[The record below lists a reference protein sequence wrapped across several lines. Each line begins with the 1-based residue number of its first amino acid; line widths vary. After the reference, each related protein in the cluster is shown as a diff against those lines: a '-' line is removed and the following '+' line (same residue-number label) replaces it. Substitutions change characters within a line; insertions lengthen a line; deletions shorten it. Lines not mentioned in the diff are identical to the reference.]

1 MIELL
6 VKESDLAQDGVM
18 NSKVRLDVF
27 LNKKLDDFSRAKI
40 QEFIKEGAVLVNE
53 KLSKASYIVETGDVI
68 KIELPLKNEVE
79 IFPEPVKLD
88 IKYED
93 DDILVIN
100 KPKNML
106 THPTETETKGTLVN
120 ALLYNF
126 KSLSD
131 INGKM
136 RPGIVHRLDR
146 DTSGLIFAAKT
157 NKGHTFLENQIKEKT
172 AIREYYAV
180 IKGYMPEPSGTIDL
194 PIDRHPKNPTKM
206 AVVEG
211 GKPAVTHY
219 ETLETF
225 KGYSLLKLRLQTGR
239 THQIRVH
246 LSHLKHPI
254 VNDTLYGG
262 ERLKINTTNQ
272 VLQAFH
278 LNFTNLQG
286 ENVDIKIDFDEDM
299 EKTIKYLRG
308 LK

>member
-1 MIELL
+1 MINFVSE
-6 VKESDLAQDGVM
+6 KSDI
-18 NSKVRLDVF
+18 RLDGF
-27 LNKKLDDFSRAKI
+27 LSEKLPDFSRSKFQQLIKDGFVKI
-40 QEFIKEGAVLVNE
+40 NGRVQKP
-53 KLSKASYIVETGDVI
+53 SYFVQIGD
-68 KIELPLKNEVE
+68 KIEVE
-79 IFPEPVKLD
+79 IPAKKEVEIIPEPIKLD

-106 THPTETETKGTLVN
+106 THPTEQETTGTLVN

-126 KSLSD
+126 KTLSD

-157 NKGHTFLENQIKEKT
+157 NKGHLHLEKQIKEKT

-180 IKGYMPEPSGTIDL
+180 IKGYMKEPEGIIDL
-194 PIDRHPKNPTKM
+194 PIDRNPKNPTKM
-206 AVVEG
+206 AVIEG
-211 GKPAVTHY
+211 GKPSVTKY
-219 ETLETF
+219 QTIEIF
-225 KGYSLLKLRLQTGR
+225 KGYSLLKLTLLTGR
-239 THQIRVH
+239 THQIRAH
-246 LSHLKHPI
+246 LSYLKHPI

-262 ERLKINTTNQ
+262 EKLKINTTNQ

-286 ENVDIKIDFDEDM
+286 ENIDIKIDYDEDLQ
-299 EKTIKYLRG
+299 KTIKYLRG

>member
-1 MIELL
+1 MTEFTAQ
-6 VKESDLAQDGVM
+6 KSDI
-18 NSKVRLDVF
+18 RLDMF
-27 LNKKLDDFSRAKI
+27 LCEVMPDFSRAKI
-40 QEFIKEGAVLVNE
+40 QELIKSEYVLVNKTSSKSSYKVQVGDIVQVNEPPKKEIEILPE
-53 KLSKASYIVETGDVI
+53 KI
-68 KIELPLKNEVE
+68 
-79 IFPEPVKLD
+79 KLD

-93 DDILVIN
+93 NDILVIN

-106 THPTETETKGTLVN
+106 THPTENETKGTLVN

-126 KSLSD
+126 KTLSD

-146 DTSGLIFAAKT
+146 DTSGLILAAKT
-157 NKGHTFLENQIKEKT
+157 NPGHLHLEKQIKEKT

-180 IKGYMPEPSGTIDL
+180 IKGYMPENDGIIDL

-211 GKPAVTHY
+211 GKPAVTNY
-219 ETLETF
+219 EVLETF

-254 VNDTLYGG
+254 INDTLYGG
-262 ERLKINTTNQ
+262 EKFAVKTTNQ

-286 ENVDIKIDFDEDM
+286 ENVDIKIDFDEDLN
-299 EKTIKYLRG
+299 KVIKYLRG

>member
-1 MIELL
+1 MINFVSE
-6 VKESDLAQDGVM
+6 KSDI
-18 NSKVRLDVF
+18 RLDGF
-27 LNKKLDDFSRAKI
+27 LSEKLPDFSRSKFQQLIKDGFVKI
-40 QEFIKEGAVLVNE
+40 NGRVQKP
-53 KLSKASYIVETGDVI
+53 SYFVQIGD
-68 KIELPLKNEVE
+68 KIEVE
-79 IFPEPVKLD
+79 IPAKKEVEIIPEPIKLD

-106 THPTETETKGTLVN
+106 THPTEQETTGTLVN

-126 KSLSD
+126 KTLSD

-157 NKGHTFLENQIKEKT
+157 NKGHLHLEKQIKEKT

-180 IKGYMPEPSGTIDL
+180 IKGYMKEPEGIIDL
-194 PIDRHPKNPTKM
+194 PIDRNPKNPTKM
-206 AVVEG
+206 AVIEG
-211 GKPAVTHY
+211 GKPSVTKY
-219 ETLETF
+219 QTIENF
-225 KGYSLLKLRLQTGR
+225 KGYSLLKLTLLTGR

-246 LSHLKHPI
+246 LSYLKHPI

-262 ERLKINTTNQ
+262 EKLKINTTNQ

-286 ENVDIKIDFDEDM
+286 ENIDIKIDYDEDLQ
-299 EKTIKYLRG
+299 KTIKYLRG

>member
-1 MIELL
+1 MINFVSE
-6 VKESDLAQDGVM
+6 KSDI
-18 NSKVRLDVF
+18 RLDVF
-27 LNKKLDDFSRAKI
+27 LSEKLSDYSRSKF
-40 QEFIKEGAVLVNE
+40 QQLIKEGFVKINGRVQ
-53 KLSKASYIVETGDVI
+53 KPSYFVQIGD
-68 KIELPLKNEVE
+68 KIEVE
-79 IFPEPVKLD
+79 IPAKKEVEIIPEPIKLD

-106 THPTETETKGTLVN
+106 THPTEQETTGTLVN

-126 KSLSD
+126 KTLSD

-157 NKGHTFLENQIKEKT
+157 NKGHLHLEKQIKEKT

-180 IKGYMPEPSGTIDL
+180 IKGYMKEPEGIIDL
-194 PIDRHPKNPTKM
+194 PIDRNPKNPTKM
-206 AVVEG
+206 AVIEG
-211 GKPAVTHY
+211 GKPSVTKY
-219 ETLETF
+219 QTIENF
-225 KGYSLLKLRLQTGR
+225 KGYSLLKLTLLTGR

-246 LSHLKHPI
+246 LSYLKHPI

-262 ERLKINTTNQ
+262 EKLKINTTNQ

-286 ENVDIKIDFDEDM
+286 ENIDIKIDYDEDLQ
-299 EKTIKYLRG
+299 KTIKYLRG

>member
-1 MIELL
+1 MIELI
-6 VKESDLAQDGVM
+6 VQNIQE
-18 NSKVRLDVF
+18 NTRLDVF
-27 LNKKLDDFSRAKI
+27 LSEKLSEFSRAKI
-40 QEFIKEGAVLVNE
+40 QGLIKNKNVLINN
-53 KLSKASYIVETGDVI
+53 KSSKASYIVQNGDNI
-68 KIELPLKNEVE
+68 KITVPEKKEVE
-79 IFPEPVKLD
+79 ILPEPIKLD
-88 IKYED
+88 IRYED
-93 DDILVIN
+93 EDILVIN

-106 THPTETETKGTLVN
+106 THPTENETTGTLVN

-126 KSLSD
+126 KALSD

-157 NKGHTFLENQIKEKT
+157 NKGHLHLEKQIKEKT
-172 AIREYYAV
+172 AIREYYAI
-180 IKGYMPEPSGTIDL
+180 IKGYMPQNSGFIDL

-206 AVVEG
+206 AVVEN
-211 GKPAVTHY
+211 GKPAITQY
-219 ETLETF
+219 ETIEEF

-246 LSHLKHPI
+246 LSYLKHPI

-262 ERLKINTTNQ
+262 EKLKIKTTNQ

-286 ENVDIKIDFDEDM
+286 KNIDIKIDFDEDLT
-299 EKTIKYLRG
+299 KTINYLRG

>member
-1 MIELL
+1 MIELN
-6 VKESDLAQDGVM
+6 VQNINE
-18 NSKVRLDVF
+18 NIRLDVF
-27 LNKKLDDFSRAKI
+27 LSEKLENFSRAKI
-40 QEFIKEGAVLVNE
+40 QEFIKNKCVFANGKNV
-53 KLSKASYIVETGDVI
+53 KASYIVQNGDNI
-68 KIELPLKNEVE
+68 KIDIPEKKE
-79 IFPEPVKLD
+79 IEILPEPVKLD
-88 IKYED
+88 IRYED

-106 THPTETETKGTLVN
+106 THPTDNETTGTLVN

-126 KSLSD
+126 KELSD

-157 NKGHTFLENQIKEKT
+157 NKGHLHLEKQIKEKT

-180 IKGYMPEPSGTIDL
+180 IKGYMNENSGVIDL

-211 GKPAVTHY
+211 GKPAITEY
-219 ETLETF
+219 EVLETF
-225 KGYSLLKLRLQTGR
+225 KGYSLLKLKLQTGR

-262 ERLKINTTNQ
+262 EKLKIKTTNQ

-286 ENVDIKIDFDEDM
+286 KNVDIKIDFDEDLK
-299 EKTIKYLRG
+299 KTINYLRG
-308 LK
+308 L

>member
-1 MIELL
+1 MELIS
-6 VKESDLAQDGVM
+6 KTSNIRIDSYLAE
-18 NSKVRLDVF
+18 NIPE
-27 LNKKLDDFSRAKI
+27 FSRAKI
-40 QEFIKEGAVLVNE
+40 QELIKCG
-53 KLSKASYIVETGDVI
+53 YIVVNGKTVKRSYLVEAGD
-68 KIELPLKNEVE
+68 KINISVPAKKE
-79 IFPEPVKLD
+79 IEILPEPVKLD

-93 DDILVIN
+93 EDILVIN

-106 THPTETETKGTLVN
+106 THPTENETTGTLVN

-126 KSLSD
+126 KTLSD

-157 NKGHTFLENQIKEKT
+157 NKGHLHLEQQIKDKT
-172 AIREYYAV
+172 AVREYYAV
-180 IKGYMPEPSGTIDL
+180 IKGYMAEPSGVINL

-211 GKPAVTHY
+211 GKPAITEY

-225 KGYSLLKLRLQTGR
+225 KGFSLIKLRLLTGR

-262 ERLKINTTNQ
+262 EKLKIKTTNQ
-272 VLQAFH
+272 VLMAFH
-278 LNFTNLQG
+278 LNFKNLQG
-286 ENVDIKIDFDEDM
+286 KNIDIKIDFDEDLT
-299 EKTIKYLRG
+299 KTLKYLRG
-308 LK
+308 L

>member
-1 MIELL
+1 MTELT
-6 VKESDLAQDGVM
+6 VQNADENK
-18 NSKVRLDVF
+18 RLDIF
-27 LNKKLDDFSRAKI
+27 ISENLSDFSRAKI
-40 QEFIKEGAVLVNE
+40 QDLIKNKCVSVND
-53 KLSKASYIVETGDVI
+53 KFLKASYIVQNGDKI
-68 KIELPLKNEVE
+68 KINIPEKKEVE
-79 IFPEPVKLD
+79 ILPEPITLD

-100 KPKNML
+100 KPVDML
-106 THPTETETKGTLVN
+106 THPTENETTGTLVN

-126 KSLSD
+126 KTLSD

-157 NKGHTFLENQIKEKT
+157 NKGHQFLEKQIKEKT

-180 IKGYMPEPSGTIDL
+180 IKGYMPEDEGIIDL
-194 PIDRHPKNPTKM
+194 PIDRNPKNPTKM

-211 GKPAVTHY
+211 GKPSITEY
-219 ETLETF
+219 YTIEKF
-225 KGYSLLKLRLQTGR
+225 KGYSLLRLKLQTGR

-246 LSHLKHPI
+246 LSYLKHPI

-262 ERLKINTTNQ
+262 EKLKIKTTNQ
-272 VLQAFH
+272 VLQAYH

-286 ENVDIKIDFDEDM
+286 ENIDIKIDYDEDLT
-299 EKTIKYLRG
+299 KTINYLRG
-308 LK
+308 L

>member
-1 MIELL
+1 MMKFI
-6 VKESDLAQDGVM
+6 SDKSDI
-18 NSKVRLDVF
+18 RLDVF
-27 LNKKLDDFSRAKI
+27 LSEKIPEFSRSKF
-40 QEFIKEGAVLVNE
+40 QQFIKDGCVIVNGREE
-53 KLSKASYIVETGDVI
+53 KPSYILQAGD
-68 KIELPLKNEVE
+68 KIEIEIPEKKEVE
-79 IFPEPVKLD
+79 ILPEPVKLD

-106 THPTETETKGTLVN
+106 THPTEQETTGTLVN

-126 KSLSD
+126 KTLSD

-146 DTSGLIFAAKT
+146 DTSGLILTAKT
-157 NKGHTFLENQIKEKT
+157 NKGHLHLEKQIKDKT

-180 IKGYMPEPSGTIDL
+180 IKGYMKEPEGTIDL
-194 PIDRHPKNPTKM
+194 PIDRNPKNPTKM
-206 AVVEG
+206 AIVEG
-211 GKPAVTHY
+211 GKPSVTKY
-219 ETLETF
+219 ETIETF
-225 KGYSLLKLRLQTGR
+225 KGYSLLKLTLLTGR

-246 LSHLKHPI
+246 LSYLGHPI

-262 ERLKINTTNQ
+262 EKLKINTINQ

-286 ENVDIKIDFDEDM
+286 KNVDIKIDFDEDL

>member
-1 MIELL
+1 MMNF
-6 VKESDLAQDGVM
+6 VSDKEGI
-18 NSKVRLDVF
+18 RLDVF
-27 LNKKLDDFSRAKI
+27 LSEILPEISRSKFQQIIKDGFVNVNSKK
-40 QEFIKEGAVLVNE
+40 E
-53 KLSKASYIVETGDVI
+53 KPSYIVQIGD
-68 KIELPLKNEVE
+68 KIEIE
-79 IFPEPVKLD
+79 IPEKKKIEILPEPIELD

-93 DDILVIN
+93 NDILVIN

-106 THPTETETKGTLVN
+106 THPTEQETSGTLVN

-126 KSLSD
+126 KTLSD

-146 DTSGLIFAAKT
+146 DTSGLIFVAKT
-157 NKGHTFLENQIKEKT
+157 NKGHLHLEKQIKDKT

-180 IKGYMPEPSGTIDL
+180 IKGYMKEHDGTIDL
-194 PIDRHPKNPTKM
+194 PIDRNLKNPTKM
-206 AVVEG
+206 AVIES
-211 GKPAVTHY
+211 GKPSITKY
-219 ETLETF
+219 ETLEIF
-225 KGYSLLKLRLQTGR
+225 KGYSLLKLTLLTGR

-246 LSHLKHPI
+246 LSYLGHPI

-262 ERLKINTTNQ
+262 ENLKINTTNQ

-286 ENVDIKIDFDEDM
+286 KKIDIKIDFDDDLK
-299 EKTIKYLRG
+299 KTINYLRG

>member
-1 MIELL
+1 MTEL
-6 VKESDLAQDGVM
+6 VSKQSDI
-18 NSKVRLDVF
+18 RLD
-27 LNKKLDDFSRAKI
+27 LYLSEIIPELSRAKI
-40 QEFIKEGAVLVNE
+40 QELIKNGNI
-53 KLSKASYIVETGDVI
+53 KINNKKSKSSYNIQKGDNI
-68 KIELPLKNEVE
+68 KIEIPETKETEILPEN
-79 IFPEPVKLD
+79 IKLD

-106 THPTETETKGTLVN
+106 THPTEQETSGTLVN

-126 KSLSD
+126 KNLSD

-146 DTSGLIFAAKT
+146 DTSGLILVAKT
-157 NKGHTFLENQIKEKT
+157 NKGHLFLEQQIKEKT

-180 IKGYMPEPSGTIDL
+180 IKGYMKEPDGIIDL
-194 PIDRHPKNPTKM
+194 PIDRNPKNPTKM
-206 AVVEG
+206 AVIEG
-211 GKPAVTHY
+211 GKPSVTKY
-219 ETLETF
+219 ETLETY
-225 KGYSLLKLRLQTGR
+225 KGYSLLKLTLLTGR

-262 ERLKINTTNQ
+262 EKLKIKTTNQ

-278 LNFTNLQG
+278 LNFKNLQG
-286 ENVDIKIDFDEDM
+286 KNIDIKIDFDNDLT
-299 EKTIKYLRG
+299 KTINYLRG

>member
-1 MIELL
+1 MTELI
-6 VKESDLAQDGVM
+6 VQNVNE
-18 NSKVRLDVF
+18 NTRLDIF
-27 LNKKLDDFSRAKI
+27 LSENLSDFSRAKI
-40 QEFIKEGAVLVNE
+40 QELIKNKNVFVNE
-53 KLSKASYIVETGDVI
+53 KPSKSSYNVQNGDNI
-68 KIELPLKNEVE
+68 KITVPEKKE
-79 IFPEPVKLD
+79 IEILPEPIKLD
-88 IKYED
+88 IRYED
-93 DDILVIN
+93 EDILVIN

-106 THPTETETKGTLVN
+106 THPTEAETKGTLVN

-126 KSLSD
+126 KGLSD

-136 RPGIVHRLDR
+136 RLGIVHRLDR

-157 NKGHTFLENQIKEKT
+157 NKGHLHLEKQIKEKT
-172 AIREYYAV
+172 AIREYYAI
-180 IKGYMPEPSGTIDL
+180 IKGYMPEDNGVINL
-194 PIDRHPKNPTKM
+194 PIGRHPKNPPKM
-206 AVVEG
+206 AVTEN
-211 GKPAVTHY
+211 GKPAITEF
-219 ETLETF
+219 ETLEKY

-262 ERLKINTTNQ
+262 EKLKIKTTNQ

-286 ENVDIKIDFDEDM
+286 ENIDIKINYDEDLT
-299 EKTIKYLRG
+299 KIIKYLRG

>member
-1 MIELL
+1 MMELN
-6 VKESDLAQDGVM
+6 VQNINE
-18 NSKVRLDVF
+18 NIRLDVF
-27 LNKKLDDFSRAKI
+27 LSEKLETFSRAKI
-40 QEFIKEGAVLVNE
+40 QELIKNKCVFVNG
-53 KLSKASYIVETGDVI
+53 KNVKTSYIVQNGDNI
-68 KIELPLKNEVE
+68 KIDIPEKKE
-79 IFPEPVKLD
+79 IEILPEPVKLD
-88 IKYED
+88 IRYED

-106 THPTETETKGTLVN
+106 THPTENETTGTLVN

-126 KSLSD
+126 KELSD

-157 NKGHTFLENQIKEKT
+157 NEGHLHLEKQIKEKT

-180 IKGYMPEPSGTIDL
+180 IKGYMNKISGIIDL

-211 GKPAVTHY
+211 GKPAITEY
-219 ETLETF
+219 EVLETF
-225 KGYSLLKLRLQTGR
+225 KGYSLLKLKLQTGR

-262 ERLKINTTNQ
+262 EKLKIKTTNQ

-286 ENVDIKIDFDEDM
+286 KNVDIKIDFDEDLK
-299 EKTIKYLRG
+299 KTINYLRG
-308 LK
+308 L

>member
-1 MIELL
+1 MITLISD
-6 VKESDLAQDGVM
+6 KSDL
-18 NSKVRLDVF
+18 RLDVF
-27 LNKKLDDFSRAKI
+27 LSEILTEFSRSKN
-40 QEFIKEGAVLVNE
+40 QQLIKDGFVKVNG
-53 KLSKASYIVETGDVI
+53 KKGKASYIVQIGD
-68 KIELPLKNEVE
+68 KIEVE
-79 IFPEPVKLD
+79 MPEIKEIELIPEPVKLD
-88 IKYED
+88 IRYED
-93 DDILVIN
+93 NDILVIN

-106 THPTETETKGTLVN
+106 THPTEQETEGTLVN

-126 KSLSD
+126 KTLSD

-146 DTSGLIFAAKT
+146 DTSGLIFVAKT
-157 NKGHTFLENQIKEKT
+157 NKGHLYLEKQIKEKT

-180 IKGYMPEPSGTIDL
+180 VKGYMKEPNGVINL
-194 PIDRHPKNPTKM
+194 PIDRNPKNPTKM

-211 GKPAVTHY
+211 GKPSVTKY
-219 ETLETF
+219 ETIETF
-225 KGYSLLKLRLQTGR
+225 KGYSLLKLTLLTGR

-262 ERLKINTTNQ
+262 EKLKINTTNQ

-286 ENVDIKIDFDEDM
+286 KNIDIKIDFDEDLS
-299 EKTIKYLRG
+299 KTIKYLRG

>member
-1 MIELL
+1 MIEL
-6 VKESDLAQDGVM
+6 KAEKSDL
-18 NSKVRLDVF
+18 RLDVF
-27 LNKKLDDFSRAKI
+27 LSELLTDFSRSKI
-40 QEFIKEGAVLVNE
+40 QNLIKDGFVSVNNKNE
-53 KLSKASYIVETGDVI
+53 KASYNVQKGDI
-68 KIELPLKNEVE
+68 INIEMPQKKEVE
-79 IFPEPVKLD
+79 ILPEKITLD

-106 THPTETETKGTLVN
+106 THPTETETSGTLVN

-126 KSLSD
+126 KTLSD
-131 INGKM
+131 INGKI

-157 NKGHTFLENQIKEKT
+157 NNGHMHLEKQIKGKT

-180 IKGYMPEPSGTIDL
+180 VKGYMSPSDGVIDL
-194 PIDRHPKNPTKM
+194 PIDRNPHNPTKM

-211 GKPAVTHY
+211 GKPAITCY

-262 ERLKINTTNQ
+262 EKLKIKTINQ

-278 LNFTNLQG
+278 LNFTNLRG
-286 ENVDIKIDFDEDM
+286 ENIDIKIDYDEDLS
-299 EKTIKYLRG
+299 KTLKYLRG

>member
-1 MIELL
+1 MINFVSE
-6 VKESDLAQDGVM
+6 KSDI
-18 NSKVRLDVF
+18 RLDGF
-27 LNKKLDDFSRAKI
+27 LSEKLPDFSRSKFQQLIKDGFVKI
-40 QEFIKEGAVLVNE
+40 NGRVQKP
-53 KLSKASYIVETGDVI
+53 SYFVQIGD
-68 KIELPLKNEVE
+68 KIEVE
-79 IFPEPVKLD
+79 IPAKKEVEIIPEPVKLD

-106 THPTETETKGTLVN
+106 THPTEQETTGTLVN

-126 KSLSD
+126 KTLSD

-157 NKGHTFLENQIKEKT
+157 NKGHLHLEKQIKEKT

-180 IKGYMPEPSGTIDL
+180 IKGYMKEPEGIIDL
-194 PIDRHPKNPTKM
+194 PIDRNPKNPTKM
-206 AVVEG
+206 AVIEG
-211 GKPAVTHY
+211 GKPSVTKY
-219 ETLETF
+219 QTIENF
-225 KGYSLLKLRLQTGR
+225 KGYSLLKLTLLTGR

-246 LSHLKHPI
+246 LSYLKHPI

-262 ERLKINTTNQ
+262 EKLKINTTNQ

-286 ENVDIKIDFDEDM
+286 ENIDIKIDYDEDLQ
-299 EKTIKYLRG
+299 KTIKYLRG